1 MSSYMSVDWT
11 DESEDEVILKSDDEI
26 EAPAKQS
33 KPKRVKMEE
42 PEEPEEDPLPLPA
55 KRPRG
60 RPRVVKPTKPEG
72 EKRRMSDKQLEN
84 LKKGREKR
92 QSNAAANRAA
102 KDANAEEKRRTRDAK
117 IVKKATRIR
126 KKEVLEEAVL
136 ELSSEDEM
144 DDLEVK
150 QVKRVVA
157 QRKSVRKKSVR
168 KTTPSGGAKTAQP
181 AGFVFV

>member
-1 MSSYMSVDWT
+1 MSVDWT
-11 DESEDEVILKSDDEI
+11 SESEDEVIVKSDDDEI
-26 EAPAKQS
+26 EAPSQ
-33 KPKRVKMEE
+33 PKRVAKRVAMKEPVEE
-42 PEEPEEDPLPLPA
+42 PAEDPLPLPV

-60 RPRVVKPTKPEG
+60 RPRVIKPTKPEG
-72 EKRRMSDKQLEN
+72 QKRRMSDKQLEN
-84 LKKGREKR
+84 LQRGREKR
-92 QSNAAANRAA
+92 QSNAAAKRALKEA
-102 KDANAEEKRRTRDAK
+102 DAEEKKKVRDAK

-157 QRKSVRKKSVR
+157 QRKSTRKKSVR
-168 KTTPSGGAKTAQP
+168 KATPSNAAKKP
-181 AGFVFV
+181 EPSGFVFV